1 LTTKNKA
8 RILIVDDEPE
18 LRILLSQ
25 VLENVGYEMKEAA
38 DGEEAIELLK
48 KEKYDLTLLD
58 IQMPILDG
66 IKVLKYIKDHSL
78 PTKAI
83 MLTGYADLKHAMEAK
98 EYGAK
103 DFIGKPYKIEDI
115 VATVER
121 VLQE

>member
-1 LTTKNKA
+1 MTTKNKA